1 MASEDLTD
9 RKIIRALA
17 HPLRTQ
23 ILGLLDEGIAS
34 PKEMSARLG
43 SPLGTVSYHV
53 TILRDLGMIEL
64 VRQTPRRGAVENHY
78 RAKPRKRLAAG
89 DLSRMPGR
97 IRHAAAKTAWTQ
109 IQQAVTGQPGKR
121 GADVAVEA
129 TTVVVDDKGRE
140 ALLAE
145 IDRFL
150 TKVRKIEED
159 STKRLNGS
167 GAVAGGSVTV
177 GAVLADRPASPD
189 T

>member
-1 MASEDLTD
+1 VTSEDLTD

-23 ILGLLDEGIAS
+23 ILGILDEGIAS

-109 IQQAVTGQPGKR
+109 IQQAVAGQSGKS
-121 GADVAVEA
+121 GADVAVES
-129 TTVVVDDKGRE
+129 TTLALDDEGRS

-145 IDRFL
+145 VDRFMDR
-150 TKVRKIEED
+150 VREIEKE
-159 STKRLNGS
+159 SAGRLDGP
-167 GAVAGGSVTV
+167 GAAVTV
-177 GAVLADRPASPD
+177 GTVVADRPAEPGA
-189 T
+189 